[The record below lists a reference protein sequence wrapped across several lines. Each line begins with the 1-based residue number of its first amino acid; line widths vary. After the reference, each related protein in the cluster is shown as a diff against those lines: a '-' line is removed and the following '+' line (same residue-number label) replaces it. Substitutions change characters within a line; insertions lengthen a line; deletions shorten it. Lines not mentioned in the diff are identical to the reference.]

1 MTALESCD
9 TELKEAKRLISEQDR
24 TIARFKV
31 ENVLLQRQVFRFRNI
46 KEDRTELTF
55 LTGISTD
62 VWSML

>member
-1 MTALESCD
+1 MKRS
-9 TELKEAKRLISEQDR
+9 LKGAKRLISEQDR
-24 TIARFKV
+24 TIAHLKV
-31 ENVLLQRQVFRFRNI
+31 ENVLSQRQVFRFRNI